1 MELILAAFPEN
12 PSRLPTKGRQAFS
25 KQGTGCGERSTE
37 EPSYSNVVF
46 RSLGSLPRCSEEDK
60 RLICGIQEKL
70 PDLLGQVRNDVG
82 VGLPL
87 IWQES
92 KSVKMWSA
100 LVADLDVGAIF
111 DCSPGSGALAE
122 AAMRAGVH
130 YAGVCANGKHVSW
143 LQSVLDHAALKQIIT
158 PQSPLF
164 DSSLA
169 SKIKEYFMDI
179 VGNLD
184 MQDGAQAEEGHSDDE
199 DYNT

>member
-1 MELILAAFPEN
+1 M
-12 PSRLPTKGRQAFS
+12 
-25 KQGTGCGERSTE
+25 
-37 EPSYSNVVF
+37 
-46 RSLGSLPRCSEEDK
+46 
-60 RLICGIQEKL
+60 ICGIQEKL
-70 PDLLGQVRNDVG
+70 PGLLGQVRNEVG

-143 LQSVLDHAALKQIIT
+143 LQSILDRVALKQIMT
-158 PQSPLF
+158 QQSPLY

-169 SKIKEYFMDI
+169 SQIKAHFMDI
-179 VGNLD
+179 VNS
-184 MQDGAQAEEGHSDDE
+184 QDLKGGAQVE
-199 DYNT
+199 